1 MKRILKAFILFL
13 LLFFAMTVGSAAE
26 EDYLGEFSEIVE
38 SEEFKDPD
46 FIKDSLSPEKV
57 FSDISDKASAALS
70 DMAPRLLVL
79 LGLSVLSA
87 LASLYSGRY
96 KDGVACGISVL
107 TTLVAYAGV
116 IDIFTEITDSMSE
129 MSSLFSSLIPLFSS
143 VMLSGGGGYSSA
155 GLSLG
160 MATTVSF
167 FSGVVTPVFVTLLA
181 VMLALGLLFCF
192 GVPGALGF
200 MQSIKRHTLFLISL
214 VGCVL
219 LGTVSLQTVLSS
231 ARDNAAM
238 RAVKHLAQTT
248 IPLVGGAVSASL
260 STLWGGLSLTKGMI
274 GIGGILVI
282 VGIFL
287 GPLISLLIYKLAVGI
302 LTAAEGFFS
311 VSSHLPRISECLD
324 LIIGVYSIS
333 SVIYIFEIVLFIN
346 GGVTLS

>member
-116 IDIFTEITDSMSE
+116 IDIFTVITDSMSE

-143 VMLSGGGGYSSA
+143 VMLSGGGG
-155 GLSLG
+155 
-160 MATTVSF
+160 
-167 FSGVVTPVFVTLLA
+167 
-181 VMLALGLLFCF
+181 
-192 GVPGALGF
+192 
-200 MQSIKRHTLFLISL
+200 
-214 VGCVL
+214 
-219 LGTVSLQTVLSS
+219 
-231 ARDNAAM
+231 
-238 RAVKHLAQTT
+238 
-248 IPLVGGAVSASL
+248 
-260 STLWGGLSLTKGMI
+260 
-274 GIGGILVI
+274 
-282 VGIFL
+282 
-287 GPLISLLIYKLAVGI
+287 
-302 LTAAEGFFS
+302 
-311 VSSHLPRISECLD
+311 
-324 LIIGVYSIS
+324 
-333 SVIYIFEIVLFIN
+333 
-346 GGVTLS
+346 